1 LAGYD
6 IAGGVV
12 PEDDVAG
19 NGTAGNEDAGVEVI
33 LPGVRPDDTP
43 DE

>member
-6 IAGGVV
+6 IAGSGV
-12 PEDDVAG
+12 PGEDVAG
-19 NGTAGNEDAGVEVI
+19 FGTAGNEDAGVEVI